1 MAPENATKQR
11 DKKKTSLPRK
21 LCCGTGHIINELFRQ
36 MAFSFN
42 LIFLIKVAGLSGK
55 EAGLIFLLCQIVD
68 SLVGPLVGYCS
79 DKVALPL
86 LGRCLGRRKAWHFIG
101 TISMAILFPLMF
113 TPCFI
118 CHDNSPQR
126 VKVAYYAIINC
137 MIDVAFPAID
147 ISHLS
152 IISVVAKNQEECVGL
167 NVLR

>member
-1 MAPENATKQR
+1 MAPENATKQK
-11 DKKKTSLPRK
+11 DKKTSLPRK
-21 LCCGTGHIINELFRQ
+21 LCCSSGHIINELLRQ

-55 EAGLIFLLCQIVD
+55 EAGLIFLLGQIVG
-68 SLVGPLVGYCS
+68 SVTGPLVGYCS
-79 DKVALPL
+79 DNVVLPL

-101 TISMAILFPLMF
+101 TISMAILFALKF
-113 TPCFI
+113 TPCLI

-126 VKVAYYAIINC
+126 IKVAYYAIMSC
-137 MIDVAFPAID
+137 MVDVAFPAID